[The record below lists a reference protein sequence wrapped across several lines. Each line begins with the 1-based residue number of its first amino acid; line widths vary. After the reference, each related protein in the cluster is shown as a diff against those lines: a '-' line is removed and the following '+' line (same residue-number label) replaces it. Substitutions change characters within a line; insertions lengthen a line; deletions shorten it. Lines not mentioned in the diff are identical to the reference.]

1 MWQHFGLY
9 GNWSQLLLAKK
20 WFGGPEMLKKGV
32 EGQKM
37 QEMPLS
43 ANEIF
48 RPLRGG
54 GVEEV
59 RS

>member
-1 MWQHFGLY
+1 
-9 GNWSQLLLAKK
+9 
-20 WFGGPEMLKKGV
+20 MLKKGV

-48 RPLRGG
+48 RPLKGEWGG
-54 GVEEV
+54 GGPLLADGFSVWDF
-59 RS
+59 

>member
-1 MWQHFGLY
+1 MI
-9 GNWSQLLLAKK
+9 
-20 WFGGPEMLKKGV
+20 KKGV
-32 EGQKM
+32 EG

-48 RPLRGG
+48 RPLRGD
-54 GVEEV
+54 GVEGV